1 MPIGFYLRIKTILSE
16 FFSPTRIFVLSFA
29 AVILTGGILLWLP
42 FSAGRGPVR
51 FVDALFTSTSAVCV
65 TGLVVLDT
73 GKDYSF
79 AGQVIT
85 MLLIQVGGLGIIT
98 FSTVFFVLMG
108 RSISFKGR
116 EIVQSTFLHTP
127 RRDFMVVAKMVLI
140 FTVITEFGGALFLLA
155 RFSQD
160 FSFWDAIYRSV
171 YHAVSAFNNA
181 GFSLFTDN
189 LVGYQGDPIVNLAV
203 MGLIVHGGIGFIV
216 QYEVLSYLRGVQK
229 RLSVHTKIVL
239 ITTTILIS
247 SGAILF
253 YLFERNHVLKDV
265 PVLTKVL
272 TSLFQSVTPRT
283 AGFNTV
289 DYGVLSN
296 ATILLTLVLMFI
308 GASPGSTGGGVKTT
322 SAALLVMLMWSRVKG
337 SLDVSAFNR
346 TIPRE
351 ILSRTISI
359 IFASAFSVAIIT
371 SFLLIIGPGSVV
383 PVESRHFFVEYLFET
398 VSAFG
403 TVGLSMGITPKLYD
417 AQKYAI
423 ILMMFVGRVGPLT
436 LAFSLSRESARAR
449 VTYAEEG
456 IMVG

>member
-1 MPIGFYLRIKTILSE
+1 
-16 FFSPTRIFVLSFA
+16 
-29 AVILTGGILLWLP
+29 
-42 FSAGRGPVR
+42 
-51 FVDALFTSTSAVCV
+51 
-65 TGLVVLDT
+65 
-73 GKDYSF
+73 
-79 AGQVIT
+79 
-85 MLLIQVGGLGIIT
+85 
-98 FSTVFFVLMG
+98 
-108 RSISFKGR
+108 
-116 EIVQSTFLHTP
+116 
-127 RRDFMVVAKMVLI
+127 VVAKMVLI
-140 FTVITEFGGALFLLA
+140 FTVLTELGGALFLLT

-160 FSFWDAIYRSV
+160 FPFWHAVYQSV

-239 ITTTILIS
+239 ITTTVLIS

-272 TSLFQSVTPRT
+272 ASLFQSVTPRT

-289 DYGVLSN
+289 DYGILTN

-359 IFASAFSVAIIT
+359 IFGSGFLVAIIT
-371 SFLLIIGPGSVV
+371 SFLLIAGPGNVV

-423 ILMMFVGRVGPLT
+423 ILMMFAGRVGPLT
-436 LAFSLSRESARAR
+436 LAFSLSRESARAS